1 MTGSSAVDSVR
12 LILTFIDGGVPAAA
26 APADDMSTPAG
37 SSTFPP
43 ADPDTLPAKDGSY
56 VTSTV
61 GAGTGARCGATG
73 RLYVPVLVHG
83 SGNSV
88 GMADCAS
95 HDALPSGQGAWAVAW
110 HWWNG
115 SARFPMTGV
124 LTRSST
130 GFLVS

>member
-1 MTGSSAVDSVR
+1 M
-12 LILTFIDGGVPAAA
+12 PAAA

-37 SSTFPP
+37 SSTFPL

-56 VTSTV
+56 VTYGTTV

-73 RLYVPVLVHG
+73 RLYVLVLTQG

-88 GMADCAS
+88 GMVDCAS
-95 HDALPSGQGAWAVAW
+95 HDALPSGPGAWAVAW

-115 SARFPMTGV
+115 STRFSMTGV
-124 LTRSST
+124 LTRPST
-130 GFLVS
+130 SFLVS